1 MALRKKGKRI
11 KKAKPIIGKVDIA
24 DFPMFNL
31 ENVNVKIDS
40 GAYTST
46 IHCSDIEQTEKG
58 LRVVFLDEN
67 ESGYTGESIYFQDF
81 DQKKVRSSSGEMQLR
96 YIIQGN
102 IVLFGKKHTT
112 EFTLSNRELM
122 RYPVLLGRKLLSN
135 RFMIDTTL
143 SNESYNN
150 KTRTT

>member
-1 MALRKKGKRI
+1 MALRKKDKPI
-11 KKAKPIIGKVDIA
+11 KKPKPIIGKVDVA
-24 DFPMFNL
+24 DMPMFNL
-31 ENVNVKIDS
+31 KEVNVKIDS

-46 IHCSDIEQTEKG
+46 IHCSVIEKTDKG
-58 LRVVFLDEN
+58 LHVVFLDEN
-67 ESGYTGESIYFQDF
+67 ESGYTGESFYFQEYEK
-81 DQKKVRSSSGEMQLR
+81 KKVRSSSGQMQLR

-102 IVLFGKKHTT
+102 IVLFGKKHST

-143 SNESYNN
+143 SNESY
-150 KTRTT
+150 KYIKQE